1 MTDEKIGEKDLTHDL
16 IFQLFESIP
25 SDDESI
31 IGDES
36 DFEEDDYT
44 AIEVN

>member
-1 MTDEKIGEKDLTHDL
+1 MTDEKIFEKDLTHDF

-36 DFEEDDYT
+36 DFDEDHYT